1 MKVETIVLL
10 LVVLVL
16 FGTCAYAADCNNGGR
31 YEDMGDGTVTD
42 CRTGMIWL
50 KNAQCADTSNGI
62 ANPKGTLTWYDAMK
76 WVAGLGNGLC
86 GLLDGSSASDWRL
99 PTKTE
104 MMGMVSYAKKRGFTN
119 PVLTNGAGTDQWT
132 PSGDVFTSVQS
143 YLYWVST
150 PSHLVP
156 FNAWCVSMSDS
167 SLWVSDGTSDSLYI
181 WPVRG
186 GQSGSFGSLI
196 IE

>member
-50 KNAQCADTSNGI
+50 KNAQCTDTSNGI

-76 WVAGLGNGLC
+76 
-86 GLLDGSSASDWRL
+86 
-99 PTKTE
+99 
-104 MMGMVSYAKKRGFTN
+104 
-119 PVLTNGAGTDQWT
+119 
-132 PSGDVFTSVQS
+132 
-143 YLYWVST
+143 
-150 PSHLVP
+150 
-156 FNAWCVSMSDS
+156 
-167 SLWVSDGTSDSLYI
+167 
-181 WPVRG
+181 
-186 GQSGSFGSLI
+186 
-196 IE
+196 